1 MAEQKPRGGG
11 GYDEPIPEPVQPE
24 PGINPEEYIM
34 ADQSETWDQVYTQ
47 ANTQN
52 LKRFVEEWA
61 ELSHNKASQQA
72 NLQNQINSLFL
83 KWTMDAQGITNA
95 LAQNNAVIQSRINSN
110 GVALDTLTL
119 AGKVSAGDVTSAKL
133 ADSFQGAV
141 KSAIKAAVAAV
152 PGTGAPSQGT
162 SGVAQGGIQT
172 VGAVASEAIMA
183 QMTKLAEAVSMLTLK
198 VAALEVQPAA

>member
-1 MAEQKPRGGG
+1 MDERGG
-11 GYDEPIPEPVQPE
+11 YKEPEPTPE
-24 PGINPEEYIM
+24 PETEPEQPPIYEEYVM
-34 ADQSETWDQVYTQ
+34 DQSQTWDQVYTQ
-47 ANTQN
+47 ANSQN

-72 NLQNQINSLFL
+72 ALQDQVNSLFL
-83 KWTMDAQGITNA
+83 KWSMDAQTLTNA
-95 LAQNNAVIQSRINSN
+95 LAQNNAVVTARINSN

-141 KSAIKAAVAAV
+141 KSAIEAAVAAV
-152 PGTGAPSQGT
+152 PGTGAPAQGT

-172 VGAVASEAIMA
+172 VGAVAGEAIMA
-183 QMTKLAEAVSMLTLK
+183 QMTKLAEAVSLLTLK
-198 VAALEVQPAA
+198 VAALEVNPTPEM

>member
-1 MAEQKPRGGG
+1 MGGDG
-11 GYDEPIPEPVQPE
+11 EYVEPEPEPVEPE
-24 PGINPEEYIM
+24 PIYEEYDM
-34 ADQSETWDQVYTQ
+34 ADQAETWDQVYTQ

-72 NLQNQINSLFL
+72 SLQDQINSLFL
-83 KWTMDAQGITNA
+83 KWSMDAQGLTNA
-95 LAQNNAVIQSRINSN
+95 LAQNNAVVQSRIVNN

-141 KSAIKAAVAAV
+141 KSAIEAAVAAV
-152 PGTGAPSQGT
+152 PGTGAPAQGT

-172 VGAVASEAIMA
+172 VGAVAGEAIMA
-183 QMTKLAEAVSMLTLK
+183 QMTKLAEAVSVLSLK
-198 VAALEVQPAA
+198 VAALEVQPAPAA